1 MEKDWQSRNRLT
13 SYIGRNKTKLVD
25 RGWRRGKP
33 TRYIERVK
41 IRLADREAGGETAS
55 HAT

>member
-1 MEKDWQSRNRLT
+1 MEKDWQSRDRLT